1 MNFQQA
7 ALQNSAK
14 AYYADNQPQ
23 PNLQDAPFLEKLS
36 RLAQVMNEAGIDWI
50 TDDTFCQLLS
60 EAVQNQGLREML
72 ESETGLKFRPQPAS
86 SSSPLTLE
94 DVLTKECQHPGGH
107 QLECLHLLIMNKAG
121 APESGSQ
128 LKYHQAVS
136 KLAQA
141 IEQQQPAWKEY
152 GQLGYNQDRL
162 NQDRLILLQD
172 TVQSMQQELQQG
184 VQQRLP
190 QSMQQQAVCTVSGAL
205 HAATQTLLAAL
216 TGEWGKQQAMLTTPE
231 AQLVRRDMNALV
243 DALIATATGLK
254 DAGSALSD
262 GHWDGIAEMALEK
275 LENMTVQMLQGNS
288 SGDAAEQP
296 QLRMLV
302 KQELQNLPL
311 ELDIVVSQLGEAV
324 TSDTRRAMTEKLGQ
338 ACAVAEKA
346 ATQADVLSNDI
357 EYPTKYR
364 PDAASGQA
372 LAGEIVGAVREAA
385 AALSNAADV
394 LKQSGKEVDP
404 DSFIDT
410 AKVAAD
416 WAKFIGSELKASV
429 SEVLH
434 ENPYTNLQNG
444 VGSLQNAARHI
455 GQGLYDLAAGSV
467 RSSKIQYNKAEHA
480 IMRQFDSAPA
490 DTAEINVA
498 LRLALLPLQRAVQKM
513 KIAASALLAPAAN
526 LKMAGKDAN
535 TAEGSAAPRVE
546 RSKDAGVQ
554 IQTMLKAVA
563 DTMLEQTKV
572 SGKVSAMQVS
582 GKIKSQDKLNEAAL
596 KARRAVS
603 EVLQQIESKTLR
615 REIKAILAQ
624 LPAHLQDKAKGRF
637 QLLLA
642 PLLQTAAELE
652 KVAGKLSV
660 AAEAA
665 VKQPQQVK
673 QLAELALKA
682 QRRATAVKREIKLT
696 EARLTGEVTH
706 NTARN
711 PMLAKGM
718 AEKLHE
724 IKNEFVQNNPDVNAQ
739 AIDRAMAGIL
749 KGFMQKDFS
758 AENDPNGDVMLK
770 MVALEISDAL
780 NGVTLWPDT
789 PDEFM
794 AKQTSFSRYAAEQGI
809 DKLTFG
815 LVSEFTLYGEN
826 AVRHLIDIDPLQNLI
841 AERLPVIKAVMT
853 LYSTMLGRATIL
865 KGVRP
870 GQPLP
875 QAQLDEFTKGQ
886 LKRLAFQIVKVFTPA
901 VAHYAAAPFLIGNG
915 LYHNNDLRQGLGV
928 RILNKLPPGF
938 AWTGYMAGQ
947 NQALGA
953 AAKLLVGGLTVQQPQ
968 SADAASIAGID
979 ALLQEGR
986 SSLEAEMRAD
996 PEQDVQEEKVERR
1009 AGRNKRSFDYR
1020 LSLHRGDF
1028 SEYVGLEKL
1037 RLLQEDKNLTPVQ
1050 IEAYVEDY
1058 KLAINNYR
1066 DLVKSGAPD
1075 YKLNSAK
1082 LNLFK
1087 ATNTLEIVRNN
1098 LEQREISRSSLS
1110 EEAINK
1116 KGEDYLKSVKSGY
1129 NIRVGHELNPR
1140 QKAFNYLM
1148 DIIGRYDK
1156 SERGVIDSPDSKIT
1170 LLNRA
1175 SAKEETFTL
1184 FDIATGQVDPDS
1196 YLLPDSFIKHPPH
1209 ENPPYS
1215 KAFLEELK
1223 LITDVN
1229 VKGRVKDY
1237 RTDALG
1243 GKSISAIYYGY
1254 QFESSGDQMLKS
1266 FENDLDELMNDTSK
1280 VNDMDN
1286 FYEANFKVT
1295 ASTLA
1300 KNAGLKA
1307 FRADLEAFQYGKR
1320 EAEHLDF
1327 RGSRLTDVVCFSVK
1341 DKILAI
1347 DVQGKFIVIENTP
1360 EGLKNVENQKWIVSH
1375 LSANKQFKYKITNGE
1390 GGYFKFIEH
1399 STAPLERLGTSPTIV
1414 KKYAT
1419 RQYSPLSTFQL
1430 KNTGKETFEVACQRA
1445 RDDMNSM
1452 IKTST
1457 ERNYDIVIDYAAIA
1471 VGLAA
1476 GMGVGAAGLSPAI
1489 LFMMQMGV
1497 SAGMTAAKELLKAAL
1512 KDNQAEA
1519 EDVLKALPVN
1529 ILAGMMTDSGVTVG
1543 TKLAGKL
1550 TKAANI
1556 KAIFQ
1561 TPAQQMGKDIAL
1573 NYVAYETSNRVAS
1586 LLSSNADTGNED
1598 VNTSPRQGITSLP
1611 EMQTTDVLDTT
1622 PKGIVVGELY
1632 CVIKD
1637 ADLFDICRDLDIPI
1651 TDFQHIHLK
1660 NEALI
1665 SDVMNIKV
1673 GTFLRIPE
1681 SVMEKTRF
1689 SAPKGEDIAPGEISG
1704 NEYVVYTNTN
1714 VNAIC
1719 RNLGIGPQYFNA
1731 IYLANKDNI
1740 DDPNNIPRNT
1750 RLKIPEDM
1758 QKQYNLYAK
1767 KMVGQMY
1774 GKKFNVSKSADKVD
1788 IYKDLKLTIEPGIS
1802 LGEQIKRQNLVKQ
1815 LLDANP
1821 WLRKQDL
1828 IKAGTQLTLP
1838 PDVLEHYQQLSGQ
1851 RSVVNSETVPQNNR
1865 EPQSLQLN
1873 ARFGQVKGN
1882 EFITLKAAKADDIYS
1897 ELNLSLADKNLPL
1910 AEKMARSRLSKQL
1923 DVANPSL
1930 QAKGVIEAGT
1940 KLILPPALVLHY
1952 QQQSAENS
1960 ASNAEAAP
1968 QQSVSPL
1975 VVENQNNPP
1984 KPQPPL
1990 IITAYDNKIEGN
2002 KYTAVEGLMADDI
2015 RYELYLSHDK
2025 DFPPSEFKERDRLY
2039 QLLLKANPSF
2049 DPQFAVWSLTLP
2061 PEVLQHYLQ
2070 QSDES

>member
-14 AYYADNQPQ
+14 AYYVDNQPQ
-23 PNLQDAPFLEKLS
+23 PNLQDAFFLEKLS
-36 RLAQVMNEAGIDWI
+36 RLAQVMDEAGIDWI

-60 EAVQNQGLREML
+60 EAVQNQELREML

-86 SSSPLTLE
+86 PSFILTLE

-172 TVQSMQQELQQG
+172 TVQAMQQELQQG

-205 HAATQTLLAAL
+205 HAATQALLAAL

-275 LENMTVQMLQGNS
+275 LENMTVQMLQGNG

-296 QLRMLV
+296 QLRMRV
-302 KQELQNLPL
+302 KQALQNLPL

-324 TSDTRRAMTEKLGQ
+324 ASDTRRAMTEKLGQ

-394 LKQSGKEVDP
+394 LKLSGKEVNP
-404 DSFIDT
+404 DAFIDT

-429 SEVLH
+429 SEILH

-498 LRLALLPLQRAVQKM
+498 LRLALLPLQRAAQKM

-526 LKMAGKDAN
+526 LKMANKGDAN
-535 TAEGSAAPRVE
+535 TAEGSAAPRTG

-665 VKQPQQVK
+665 VEQPQQVK

-706 NTARN
+706 NSARN

-841 AERLPVIKAVMT
+841 AERLPVIKAVMA

-947 NQALGA
+947 NEALGA
-953 AAKLLVGGLTVQQPQ
+953 AAKLLVGGLSVQPPQ
-968 SADAASIAGID
+968 SADAASIARID
-979 ALLQEGR
+979 ALLQKGG
-986 SSLEAEMRAD
+986 SSLDTEMRAD
-996 PEQDVQEEKVERR
+996 PEQDLQEEKVERR

-1050 IEAYVEDY
+1050 IEAYLEDY
-1058 KLAINNYR
+1058 KSAINNYR

-1075 YKLNSAK
+1075 YKLKSAK
-1082 LNLFK
+1082 LNLFR

-1140 QKAFNYLM
+1140 QKAVDHIM
-1148 DIIGRYDK
+1148 GIIGRYDK

-1170 LLNRA
+1170 LLNRV

-1184 FDIATGQVDPDS
+1184 FDIATGQVDPDN
-1196 YLLPDSFIKHPPH
+1196 YLLPDSFVKHSPH
-1209 ENPPYS
+1209 DKPPYS

-1223 LITDVN
+1223 LITDAN
-1229 VKGRVKDY
+1229 VKVRVKDY

-1254 QFESSGDQMLKS
+1254 QFDSSGDQMLKS
-1266 FENDLDELMNDTSK
+1266 FEKDLDELMNDTSK

-1320 EAEHLDF
+1320 AAEHLDF
-1327 RGSRLTDVVCFSVK
+1327 RGSRLTDVVCFSVE

-1347 DVQGKFIVIENTP
+1347 DIQGKFIVIENTP
-1360 EGLKNVENQKWIVSH
+1360 EGIKNVENQKWIVSH

-1390 GGYFKFIEH
+1390 GGHFKFIEH
-1399 STAPLERLGTSPTIV
+1399 STAPLERLGTSPTLV
-1414 KKYAT
+1414 RKYAT

-1430 KNTGKETFEVACQRA
+1430 KDTGKETFAVACQRA

-1457 ERNYDIVIDYAAIA
+1457 ERNYDTVIDYAAIV

-1476 GMGVGAAGLSPAI
+1476 GIGVGAAGLSPAI
-1489 LFMMQMGV
+1489 LFMMQMGI
-1497 SAGMTAAKELLKAAL
+1497 SAGVTAAKELLKAAL

-1519 EDVLKALPVN
+1519 EEVLKALPVN

-1543 TKLAGKL
+1543 TKLAGKV

-1561 TPAQQMGKDIAL
+1561 SPAQQMGKDIAL
-1573 NYVAYETSNRVAS
+1573 NYAAYETSNRVAS
-1586 LLSSNADTGNED
+1586 LLSSNADTGNEE
-1598 VNTSPRQGITSLP
+1598 VNTSPRQGATSLP

-1622 PKGIVVGELY
+1622 PKGMIVGELY

-1637 ADLFDICRDLDIPI
+1637 ADLFDVCRDLDIAI
-1651 TDFQHIHLK
+1651 TDFQYIHLN

-1714 VNAIC
+1714 INAIC
-1719 RNLGIGPQYFNA
+1719 RSLGIGPQYFSA

-1740 DDPNNIPRNT
+1740 IDPNNIPRDI

-1758 QKQYNLYAK
+1758 QKLFNLYAK
-1767 KMVGQMY
+1767 EMVGQMY
-1774 GKKFNVSKSADKVD
+1774 GKKFNISKSADKGD
-1788 IYKDLKLTIEPGIS
+1788 IYKDLKLTIEPGMNLS
-1802 LGEQIKRQNLVKQ
+1802 EQIKRQNLIKQ

-1828 IKAGTQLTLP
+1828 IKVGTQLTLP
-1838 PDVLEHYQQLSGQ
+1838 PEVLQHYQQLSGQ
-1851 RSVVNSETVPQNNR
+1851 RSVVNPETVPQ
-1865 EPQSLQLN
+1865 PQLQSLKSN
-1873 ARFGQVKGN
+1873 AKCGQVEGN
-1882 EFITLKAAKADDIYS
+1882 GFIILKAAKADDVYK
-1897 ELNLSLADKNLPL
+1897 ELSLSLEDKNLPL
-1910 AEKMARSRLSKQL
+1910 VEKVTRSRLIGQL
-1923 DVANPSL
+1923 QVANPSL
-1930 QAKGVIEAGT
+1930 KAKDVIEAGT
-1940 KLILPPALVLHY
+1940 KLTLPPAVVQRY
-1952 QQQSAENS
+1952 QQHSAQHS
-1960 ASNAEAAP
+1960 ASNVESTP
-1968 QQSVSPL
+1968 QPNVAPL

-2002 KYTAVEGLMADDI
+2002 KYTAVDGIMADDI

-2049 DPQFAVWSLTLP
+2049 DPQFAAWDLTLP